1 MSMIESAVLV
11 VNETL
16 RHAHVVTLLPLS
28 LPGITEEGNSTP
40 SRRVPSFF
48 RISYEAGAYLAFR
61 HFQERNPIIV
71 KELETL
77 ACDLQF
83 TYETFDDELSPI
95 VASRH
100 LQQVVTRSDKIPVAL
115 IGAARSSVSV
125 ALGTLAGVYQIPQ
138 VSVTSTAT
146 VLDDKNLFPYFGRM
160 IPTNAGDATA
170 MAIYFKSIGVSH
182 FGCLFIRDDFGTS
195 FSKDVFLAAESHGL
209 VVISIAF
216 EAESTESI
224 KEALQFL
231 KGTNLR
237 YFFGIWNE
245 KTYQAVFLEGYRS
258 GIMGNPDYFWLLG
271 EGSLFTDPTRTL
283 DADTEIDL
291 ARSISGT
298 GVVQLRIKDNPDIAD
313 EMQRFQFDPGFQ
325 ADFIASHVRV
335 NLKCWA
341 IFDFTRC
348 RCLT

>member
-11 VNETL
+11 VNETV
-16 RHAHVVTLLPLS
+16 RYAHVVTLLPLS
-28 LPGITEEGNSTP
+28 VLEVTMEGNSTL

-71 KELETL
+71 KELATL
-77 ACDLQF
+77 DCDLQF

-115 IGAARSSVSV
+115 VGAARSSVSV
-125 ALGTLAGVYQIPQ
+125 ALGTLSGVYQIPQ

-170 MAIYFKSIGVSH
+170 MAIYFQSIGVSH

-195 FSKDVFLAAESHGL
+195 FSKDVFLAAQAHGL
-209 VVISIAF
+209 VVTSIAF

-231 KGTNLR
+231 KATNLR

-245 KTYQAVFLEGYRS
+245 KTYQSVFMEGYRS

-271 EGSLFTDPTRTL
+271 EGSLFTDPTRSL
-283 DADTEIDL
+283 DAETEMDL

-298 GVVQLRIKDNPDIAD
+298 GVVQLRIKDNPDITA
-313 EMQRFQFDPGFQ
+313 EMQRFQLDPEFQ
-325 ADFIASHVRV
+325 ADFISSHVRV
-335 NLKCWA
+335 HLNYLAFIDLTKC
-341 IFDFTRC
+341 
-348 RCLT
+348 